1 LTHQQIRI
9 GDYGG
14 IQRRETQTEFLIRE
28 PVIEFATKL
37 VKPANQQQINKI
49 GRFSCPI
56 YSLANSSKTIAGIRR
71 ETFPLLASDAKSEPQ
86 RWFNEISET
95 IVSHT

>member
-37 VKPANQQQINKI
+37 VKPAKQQQIYKI
-49 GRFSCPI
+49 GQFSCPI

-71 ETFPLLASDAKSEPQ
+71 ETFPSLASDAKSQPQ
-86 RWFNEISET
+86 PWLNETSET